1 MSTERD
7 ITALCM
13 LAGLLFGSLLLA
25 FFLRRWF
32 GLAPLL
38 MTFGVNEAIKHFV
51 AMPMRA
57 DFLGLGEIGVGSAV
71 FFTAS
76 LAIALV
82 LYVKEGIKA
91 VMPVAWSLA
100 IVALTCAFITAC
112 LAVLSNDAIAQSA
125 LLSIAPIWNL
135 LVGSTLLFFDI
146 AVLVLVHGLVMQRG
160 KYPFLAM
167 SVAILVVVCID
178 TLIYNLLTRPHD
190 AVAAQLLV
198 DIAAKSFFG
207 VFYALMA
214 WGYFRWIDYQTQDS
228 DTNPYTRLADFFSV
242 FDLQR
247 RVSQLEKLAHEDPLT
262 GAYNRR
268 YLERSYAQ
276 LRELDQQRGLQT
288 GLMLLDI
295 DHFKQFNDHYGHT
308 LGDCVLQH
316 VVRRMQAQAR
326 RSDCV
331 CRIGGEE
338 FVYVMN
344 AVTWPE
350 LLAKANA
357 LCRDIAQTP
366 LSHKAADLQD
376 IKITLTAGAALSGE
390 DGETLS
396 ELLAAADKRMYEGKR
411 TGRNRVIGKGLRL
424 T

>member
-1 MSTERD
+1 
-7 ITALCM
+7 
-13 LAGLLFGSLLLA
+13 
-25 FFLRRWF
+25 
-32 GLAPLL
+32 
-38 MTFGVNEAIKHFV
+38 
-51 AMPMRA
+51 
-57 DFLGLGEIGVGSAV
+57 
-71 FFTAS
+71 
-76 LAIALV
+76 
-82 LYVKEGIKA
+82 
-91 VMPVAWSLA
+91 
-100 IVALTCAFITAC
+100 
-112 LAVLSNDAIAQSA
+112 
-125 LLSIAPIWNL
+125 
-135 LVGSTLLFFDI
+135 
-146 AVLVLVHGLVMQRG
+146 
-160 KYPFLAM
+160 
-167 SVAILVVVCID
+167 VVVCID

-190 AVAAQLLV
+190 AVAAQLLL